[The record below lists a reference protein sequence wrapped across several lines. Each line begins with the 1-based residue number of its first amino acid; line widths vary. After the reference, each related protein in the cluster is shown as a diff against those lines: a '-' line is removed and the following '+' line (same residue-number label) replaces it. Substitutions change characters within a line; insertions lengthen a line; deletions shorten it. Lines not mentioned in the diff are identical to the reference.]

1 MNHRVTSLT
10 SLIFIALFAGAI
22 TGILIQNFMT
32 AESLQYFRNTVLV
45 DGVFYVVGTGFIRLM
60 QMLVVPLVFCSI
72 VCGAMS
78 IGDTKTL
85 GTIGLKTLFF
95 YLFTTAMALIIALTV
110 AIVINPGLG
119 INFEIA
125 QTATTDNV
133 KFADTILNII
143 PKNPIES
150 LAKGDMLPIIFFA
163 LIIGIVL
170 ARVRSTSDIL
180 AAVFTQGN
188 SVMMDMTMLVMKLA
202 PG

>member
-1 MNHRVTSLT
+1 MNHRFTSLT

-95 YLFTTAMALIIALTV
+95 TC
-110 AIVINPGLG
+110 
-119 INFEIA
+119 
-125 QTATTDNV
+125 
-133 KFADTILNII
+133 
-143 PKNPIES
+143 S
-150 LAKGDMLPIIFFA
+150 LQLW
-163 LIIGIVL
+163 
-170 ARVRSTSDIL
+170 
-180 AAVFTQGN
+180 Q
-188 SVMMDMTMLVMKLA
+188 
-202 PG
+202 

>member
-1 MNHRVTSLT
+1 
-10 SLIFIALFAGAI
+10 
-22 TGILIQNFMT
+22 MT

-95 YLFTTAMALIIALTV
+95 YLFTTAMAIIIALTV
-110 AIVINPGLG
+110 ANVINPGLG
-119 INFEIA
+119 TNFEIA
-125 QTATTDNV
+125 HTATTATTDNV

-202 PG
+202 PIGVFCLVARTF